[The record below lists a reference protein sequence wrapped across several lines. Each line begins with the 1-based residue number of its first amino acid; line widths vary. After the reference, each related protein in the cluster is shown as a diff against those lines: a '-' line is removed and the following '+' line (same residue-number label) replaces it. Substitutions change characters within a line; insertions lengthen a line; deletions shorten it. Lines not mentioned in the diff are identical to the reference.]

1 MRLRREAC
9 AFVLALAPAIAFAQD
24 AKGPCPG
31 AVGPNSALDGD
42 VSKPDRKPRR
52 KEDGIVPIVQTGQFV
67 MSTPMDEDRNV
78 ADGSIP
84 RIVVLIAV
92 VDTTGKIIPTS
103 AEISESPS
111 PGLSQ
116 GVCQASLQMQFVPAL
131 LHGQKVAA
139 IYKERFAFH
148 QAHMDIN
155 APRGSRN

>member
-31 AVGPNSALDGD
+31 AVGPNSALDGN

-116 GVCQASLQMQFVPAL
+116 AVCQAALQMQFVPAL